1 MRKGQSK
8 EESRKSGESRKQAKH
23 DKNYMMSSMEI
34 DKKHKKSFLNNVEH
48 GSTLNMMSNG
58 NYSNS
63 RGFTPGAQEN
73 YVQQRIK
80 SAHAAQQFDRHYR
93 NNVVSSHVEVN
104 YGHGQYQL
112 DNAGSSMLLNP
123 Q

>member
-8 EESRKSGESRKQAKH
+8 EESRKSGEWSKKTKH

-63 RGFTPGAQEN
+63 RG
-73 YVQQRIK
+73 
-80 SAHAAQQFDRHYR
+80 
-93 NNVVSSHVEVN
+93 
-104 YGHGQYQL
+104 
-112 DNAGSSMLLNP
+112 
-123 Q
+123 

>member
-8 EESRKSGESRKQAKH
+8 DEVRRSGEVRKQAKH

-34 DKKHKKSFLNNVEH
+34 DKKHKNSFLNNVEH

-63 RGFTPGAQEN
+63 RGCTPGAQEN
-73 YVQQRIK
+73 FLQQQRIK
-80 SAHAAQQFDRHYR
+80 SAHAASQFERHHR
-93 NNVVSSHVEVN
+93 NNYASSQVEVN
-104 YGHGQYQL
+104 YEH
-112 DNAGSSMLLNP
+112 AGFSMLMNP